1 MEVSLAPRLGLRHIR
16 SIVKTVF
23 FRLIAFASIASSLTA
38 FAANAQWAP
47 VQGKI
52 MTQWAADV
60 SPDKV
65 HPEYPRPTLVRKD
78 WLNLNGLWD
87 YAIVPTN
94 SAKPDQFQGKILVP
108 FPVESALSGVQKMVG
123 SSNQLWYRRTVTVP
137 AAWNGKR
144 VRLNFGAVD
153 WRATVWVNGKQVG
166 THEGGY
172 NPFSFDITD
181 ALQSKKEAE
190 LIVAVWDPT
199 DEGPQPRGKQVR
211 KPEGI
216 WYTPSTGIW
225 QTPWLEPVTPSY
237 IQALKIT
244 PNIDSGTLQVT
255 PFTRY
260 SGPVDIRLRVLDQ
273 GRSIAEHTEKISGQ
287 NASFGGAIDLR
298 IPNPKLWS
306 PDSPHL
312 YDLEVSVVQDG
323 AVADSV
329 QSYFGMRKISLKRDD
344 AGVLRMQLNNQTLFQ
359 YGPLDQG
366 FWPDGLYTAPTD
378 EALRW
383 DIEMTKKLGFNMA
396 RKHVKIEPER
406 WYYWCDKI
414 GLLVWQDMPSGD
426 KSARWQG
433 PSGFDGEEMK
443 RTAESAAIFEREL
456 KALLESRH
464 NHPSIVVWVPFNEGW
479 GQYDTVRILNW
490 TMQQDPSRLV
500 DGASGGNH
508 FPAGHIIDH
517 HQYPGPGAP
526 KMVTDRAMVLG
537 EFGGLG
543 LPLKG
548 HTWQDEKNWGYR
560 SFKTSEE
567 VTAAYVDLL
576 VKLKPMIQTNGL
588 SAAIYT
594 QTTDVE
600 VEINGLFTYDRKVV
614 KMDEGKI
621 TEANKKLY

>member
-1 MEVSLAPRLGLRHIR
+1 MQLVRALVLPVLLLAPLCSG
-16 SIVKTVF
+16 
-23 FRLIAFASIASSLTA
+23 
-38 FAANAQWAP
+38 AADAPWAP
-47 VQGKI
+47 VPGKI
-52 MTQWAADV
+52 MTRWAADV
-60 SPDKV
+60 SPEKV
-65 HPEYPRPTLVRKD
+65 HPEYPRPSLVRKD

-87 YAIVPTN
+87 YAIVATN
-94 SAKPDQFQGKILVP
+94 AARPEQFQGKILVP
-108 FPVESALSGVQKMVG
+108 FAAESALSGVQKTVG
-123 SSNQLWYRRTVTVP
+123 SSNTLWYRRTVTVP
-137 AAWNGKR
+137 ASWAGKR

-153 WRATVWVNGKQVG
+153 WRATVWVNGQQIG
-166 THEGGY
+166 SHEGGY
-172 NPFSFDITD
+172 DPFSFDITG
-181 ALQSKKEAE
+181 ALQTGQPAE
-190 LIVAVWDPT
+190 LTVAVWDPT

-211 KPEGI
+211 KPGGI
-216 WYTPSTGIW
+216 WYTPTTGIW
-225 QTPWLEPVTPSY
+225 QTPWLEPVAASF
-237 IQALKIT
+237 IQGLKIT
-244 PNIDSGTLQVT
+244 PNIDNGTVQVT
-255 PFTRY
+255 PVTRH
-260 SGPVDIRLRVLDQ
+260 SAPVEIRLRALDQ
-273 GRSIAEHTEKISGQ
+273 GRVVAEHTEKVSGQ
-287 NASFGGAIDLR
+287 NALFAGAIDLR
-298 IPNPKLWS
+298 IPDAKLWS
-306 PDSPHL
+306 PDSPFL
-312 YDLEVSVVQDG
+312 YDLEAAVLQNG
-323 AVADSV
+323 AAVDTV
-329 QSYFGMRKISLKRDD
+329 QSYFGMRKIALKRDEG
-344 AGVLRMQLNNQTLFQ
+344 GVLRMQLNNRTLFQ

-366 FWPDGLYTAPTD
+366 FWPDGLYTAPSD

-406 WYYWCDKI
+406 WYYWCDKL

-443 RTAESAAIFEREL
+443 RTPESAAIFEREL
-456 KALLESRH
+456 KALLDSRH

-479 GQYDTVRILNW
+479 GQFDTVRILNW
-490 TMQQDPSRLV
+490 TMQYDPSRLV

-526 KMVTDRAMVLG
+526 KPVTDRAMVLG

-543 LPLKG
+543 LPLPG

-576 VKLKPMIQTNGL
+576 AKLKPMIQTNGL

-600 VEINGLFTYDRKVV
+600 VEVNGLFTYDRKVV
-614 KMDEGKI
+614 KMDEAKI
-621 TEANKKLY
+621 TAAAKALY